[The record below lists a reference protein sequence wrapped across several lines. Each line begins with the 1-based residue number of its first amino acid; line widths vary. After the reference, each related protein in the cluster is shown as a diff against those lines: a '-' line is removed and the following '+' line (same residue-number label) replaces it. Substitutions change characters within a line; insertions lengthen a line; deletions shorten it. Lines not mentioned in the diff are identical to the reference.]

1 VKKILEERARM
12 HSLELGSKT
21 WFVMYR
27 VPELKVIVAGF
38 TATTTSID
46 KKIQLLLADAAER
59 AATSHVKAQKK
70 AEEQAAASAKAQKKA
85 EAQAKKLEEKM
96 DKVLE
101 QQKKDRKTK
110 EEQEKN
116 TKKLL
121 ELLEKQGR
129 KGVQDIALGKGDGK
143 KAADLVDELISGGMK
158 RKDAKAGVQSTMSAV
173 RSESQSQKQTIKR
186 AATDEAKKGALAAKP
201 TAAKT
206 QVTAKA
212 GQEPEVKKNNIWI
225 LCVDSRNG
233 REFLP
238 FLKVPT
244 VHGLLTSSDDST
256 LHYGPDLS

>member
-1 VKKILEERARM
+1 M

-27 VPELKVIVAGF
+27 VPELKVIIAGF

-59 AATSHVKAQKK
+59 AAASHVKAQKK

-96 DKVLE
+96 DKILE
-101 QQKKDRKTK
+101 QQKKDRVTK

-143 KAADLVDELISGGMK
+143 KAADLVDELVSGGMK
-158 RKDAKAGVQSTMSAV
+158 GPTLKPACNRRCLRCGVRVKV
-173 RSESQSQKQTIKR
+173 RSRQ
-186 AATDEAKKGALAAKP
+186 
-201 TAAKT
+201 
-206 QVTAKA
+206 
-212 GQEPEVKKNNIWI
+212 
-225 LCVDSRNG
+225 
-233 REFLP
+233 
-238 FLKVPT
+238 
-244 VHGLLTSSDDST
+244 
-256 LHYGPDLS
+256 